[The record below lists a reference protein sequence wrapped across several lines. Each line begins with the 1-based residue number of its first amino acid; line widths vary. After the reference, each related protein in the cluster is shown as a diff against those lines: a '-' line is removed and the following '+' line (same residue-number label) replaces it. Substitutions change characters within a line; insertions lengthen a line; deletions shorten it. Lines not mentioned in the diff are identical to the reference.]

1 MGIIYIARVDSKGYV
16 GQTVQALS
24 ERIRKHYISVRK
36 GSTTKFHNFLRKHSN
51 EMEWIILEE
60 VSNAQ
65 LNDAEIK
72 WIAYYSNKIELC
84 NHTLGGGGS
93 LGKAVSNDTK
103 QKISNK
109 LKGRVVNTK
118 DYTLI
123 SPSGELTQIN
133 NMRSFC
139 RTHGYDQSNM
149 IKLTRGKIKT
159 AYGWRMK

>member
-1 MGIIYIARVDSKGYV
+1 MARINNKGYI
-16 GQTVQALS
+16 GQTVEVLS
-24 ERIRKHYISVRK
+24 ERIRKHYISVRN
-36 GSTTKFHNFLRKHSN
+36 GSTTKFHNFLKKYSN
-51 EMEWIILEE
+51 DIEWIVLEE
-60 VSNAQ
+60 VPNTQ

-72 WIAYYSNKIELC
+72 WIAYYSDKIELC

-93 LGKAVSNDTK
+93 LGKTVSKDTR

-118 DYTLI
+118 DYTLV

-139 RTHGYDQSNM
+139 RMHGYDQSNM
-149 IKLTRGKIKT
+149 IKLVRGKVKT